1 MRVSEGAIR
10 RLFRV
15 GLWLKAAHSLVEI
28 FAGLALAFMAH
39 DRITALAWALTQDE
53 LLEDPHDLVA
63 DALRHAAEG
72 MSADVQGFA
81 AWYLFTHGAIKL
93 ALVAGVLAN
102 RLWAYPAFIAALC
115 GFILYQVYRM
125 VSLQVTFA
133 LIALTVIDIVVLV
146 LSTHDY
152 RLVRRD
158 RQAGG

>member
-15 GLWLKAAHSLVEI
+15 GLSLKAAHSLVEI
-28 FAGLALAFMAH
+28 FAGLALAFIAH

-93 ALVAGVLAN
+93 ARVAGVLAN
-102 RLWAYPAFIAALC
+102 RLWAYPLRKPCRRLRREEQPEARTLLRLDPPIIA
-115 GFILYQVYRM
+115 Q
-125 VSLQVTFA
+125 T
-133 LIALTVIDIVVLV
+133 
-146 LSTHDY
+146 
-152 RLVRRD
+152 
-158 RQAGG
+158 